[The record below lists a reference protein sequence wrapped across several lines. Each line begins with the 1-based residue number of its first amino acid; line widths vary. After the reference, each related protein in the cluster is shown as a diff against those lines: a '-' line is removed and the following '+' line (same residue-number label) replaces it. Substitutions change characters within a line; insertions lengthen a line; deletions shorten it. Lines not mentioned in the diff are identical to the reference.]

1 MNRYLFK
8 TLLTAI
14 TVIFFFCGCKK
25 YTIDVPFIK
34 EVKEKEEK
42 KKEPKSFVSYQAT
55 EDINPSIYNRPSPVV
70 VKVFYLTSRTAFDNN
85 DFFVMYNNPKA
96 ALGGDLVADEEY
108 IFSPGMT
115 KSMEIKPAEN
125 VKFMA
130 TIVAYRDL
138 DNSRWKA
145 ITKIDPKEDNNIL
158 ISIKRLSVYMED
170 NDNVSKK

>member
-1 MNRYLFK
+1 
-8 TLLTAI
+8 
-14 TVIFFFCGCKK
+14 
-25 YTIDVPFIK
+25 
-34 EVKEKEEK
+34 
-42 KKEPKSFVSYQAT
+42 
-55 EDINPSIYNRPSPVV
+55 
-70 VKVFYLTSRTAFDNN
+70 
-85 DFFVMYNNPKA
+85 MYNNPKA